1 MASFQFE
8 LVAPERV
15 LFSGPV
21 DSVVVPG
28 ANGAFQV
35 LAGHAPVMSTLKPGI
50 VTVAI
55 DGVPTQLFV
64 MGGFADVR
72 PEGLTILAEQA
83 VPLDEVKRDAL
94 EAQIN
99 EAEAN
104 AAAAK
109 PGDAAVMA
117 QETLN
122 GLRALRDM
130 LPN

>member
-8 LVAPERV
+8 LVAPERM

-28 ANGAFQV
+28 ADGEFQV

-55 DGVPTQLFV
+55 DGVPTRLFV
-64 MGGFADVR
+64 LGGFADVR

-83 VPLDEVKRDAL
+83 IPLDEIKRDAL

-99 EAEAN
+99 QAEAT

-109 PGDAAVMA
+109 PGDATVAA
-117 QETLN
+117 EEILN
-122 GLRALRDM
+122 DLRALRDM